1 MSLAF
6 LITALMVLFK
16 MYVPAAT
23 GICILIYSICYINLY
38 PVIMTPLRYTYL
50 PDDNLTAQ

>member
-23 GICILIYSICYINLY
+23 GLCILIYTLCYINLY
-38 PVIMTPLRYTYL
+38 PVIMTSLRYTYL
-50 PDDNLTAQ
+50 PDDNLTA